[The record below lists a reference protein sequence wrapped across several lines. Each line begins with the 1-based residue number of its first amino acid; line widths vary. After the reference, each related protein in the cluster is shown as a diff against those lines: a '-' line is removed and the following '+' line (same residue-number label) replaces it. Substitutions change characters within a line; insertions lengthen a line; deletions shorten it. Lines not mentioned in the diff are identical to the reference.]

1 MTEDENAHEV
11 QHTPQVLT
19 GDDESPRQPGPAL
32 DPYTPEPGAR
42 PDTTS
47 AATPGFWVGC
57 GFQVAVDDDRF
68 PVMRREL

>member
-32 DPYTPEPGAR
+32 DPYTPEPAAR
-42 PDTTS
+42 PGERRAWS
-47 AATPGFWVGC
+47 
-57 GFQVAVDDDRF
+57 
-68 PVMRREL
+68 VMRLAWIPILIVVALIVYAVLR